1 MCVCIGCVCIM
12 HQPWIILVNN
22 EDISMCVQ
30 WSALVSIL
38 ELKLPTNNIKD
49 QVNDNDN
56 IDIASTE
63 LYYYSML
70 IANAVVVW

>member
-1 MCVCIGCVCIM
+1 MVLSYDVL
-12 HQPWIILVNN
+12 LVWF
-22 EDISMCVQ
+22 Q

-49 QVNDNDN
+49 QDNNDN

-63 LYYYSML
+63 LYYYSIL
-70 IANAVVVW
+70 IAQRGSSLK

>member
-1 MCVCIGCVCIM
+1 MCGYDVL
-12 HQPWIILVNN
+12 LVWF
-22 EDISMCVQ
+22 Q

-49 QVNDNDN
+49 QDNDN

-63 LYYYSML
+63 LYYYSIL
-70 IANAVVVW
+70 IAQRGSSLK